1 MVVLSA
7 AVTNRSG
14 KALVSRQFVEM
25 TRIRIEGLLAA
36 FPKLVGSDAKQ
47 HTYVETESVRYL
59 YQQMDDLFL
68 LLVTNRAS
76 NIVEDLETLRLL
88 SKVVPDVIESPNNIS
103 EEKISEHCFELIF
116 AFDEVITAGGY
127 REPITLPQIRSN
139 LEMESHEERLHNMIK
154 QTKMDAAN
162 DKARAAATTIREKK
176 TTMVG
181 IGGGLSASGSQSSF
195 EGGSGHGGSGG
206 FDSSHRGDPSSG
218 DSSSS
223 YGQASSYAQPAPAAP
238 AKAAVAKKGM
248 SLGGGGKNKSLEDS
262 LFKEDKLTHVV
273 KPNATTSVGGHAVVT
288 AAPQAVQHPVMLQ
301 LAERVSARMTRDG
314 NVEAF
319 DIKGSLTLT
328 AGDDDA
334 ALCSVQLAVR
344 DADAFTF
351 ITHPKVNKG
360 VYDASQLLQL
370 KDTTKG
376 FPSARPVGILRWN
389 YSSTSDDMVPI
400 KINCWPEEESRGQM
414 NVSIEYS
421 MEQPLVLQ
429 NVCIHIPLGTSERP
443 NVVSVDGNHRYRD
456 GELIWEI
463 DMIDS
468 SNSTGSMEFNIAQ
481 RDADA
486 FFPVTVDFAS
496 TQLYCNVEVSSV
508 RSVGSNGAIQ
518 YGLTK
523 GMQSEE
529 YSIV

>member
-1 MVVLSA
+1 MPLL
-7 AVTNRSG
+7 NR
-14 KALVSRQFVEM
+14 
-25 TRIRIEGLLAA
+25 
-36 FPKLVGSDAKQ
+36 
-47 HTYVETESVRYL
+47 
-59 YQQMDDLFL
+59 
-68 LLVTNRAS
+68 
-76 NIVEDLETLRLL
+76 
-88 SKVVPDVIESPNNIS
+88 S

-116 AFDEVITAGGY
+116 AFDEVLTAGGY

-139 LEMESHEERLHNMIK
+139 LEMESHEERLHEMIK

-181 IGGGLSASGSQSSF
+181 IGGGLSAGTGSSSSGGF
-195 EGGSGHGGSGG
+195 EGGGFDGSAGG
-206 FDSSHRGDPSSG
+206 FDRSDRGGGDDYNSG
-218 DSSSS
+218 GAGAAFNSGASSS
-223 YGQASSYAQPAPAAP
+223 YGQAAAAAP
-238 AKAAVAKKGM
+238 AKKAMPMKGM
-248 SLGGGGKNKSLEDS
+248 SLGRSGKNQSLEES

-273 KPNATTSVGGHAVVT
+273 KPSATATAASGAVAA

-334 ALCSVQLAVR
+334 ALCSVQLAVS
-344 DADAFTF
+344 DAEAFTF
-351 ITHPKVNKG
+351 ITHPKVNKA
-360 VYDASQLLQL
+360 VYDQSQLLQL

-389 YSSTSDDMVPI
+389 YSSASDDFVPI

-421 MEQPLVLQ
+421 MEQNLVLQ

-468 SNSTGSMEFNIAQ
+468 SNATGSMEFNIAQ